1 MQNWQARQ
9 EKRVVQARVGR
20 YSSRSAEFVRQP
32 WLPRPLTFLPGK
44 PLELITIIALAAVT
58 FVATSFDNLLILV
71 SLLGTSHERKEVAS
85 GYLTGMFLVAT
96 TATGLSM
103 ATHRLPTPS
112 LGYLGLIPIGLGLWH
127 LLQLRQPS
135 RRDQTRRGEGAWPV
149 ALVTVA
155 ASGDSLATFVALLS
169 DSVTPLAVPILATF
183 AACSFGWLALARFLS
198 TREKVARVLRRG
210 GAYLIP
216 VLLIV
221 IGSYI
226 LLDSP
231 TDVVG

>member
-1 MQNWQARQ
+1 M
-9 EKRVVQARVGR
+9 
-20 YSSRSAEFVRQP
+20 
-32 WLPRPLTFLPGK
+32 
-44 PLELITIIALAAVT
+44 
-58 FVATSFDNLLILV
+58 
-71 SLLGTSHERKEVAS
+71 
-85 GYLTGMFLVAT
+85 
-96 TATGLSM
+96 
-103 ATHRLPTPS
+103 
-112 LGYLGLIPIGLGLWH
+112 
-127 LLQLRQPS
+127 
-135 RRDQTRRGEGAWPV
+135 

>member
-1 MQNWQARQ
+1 MA
-9 EKRVVQARVGR
+9 
-20 YSSRSAEFVRQP
+20 P
-32 WLPRPLTFLPGK
+32 CPLTFFLGT
-44 PLELITIIALAAVT
+44 PLELITIIAVAAVS

-71 SLLGTSHERKEVAS
+71 GLLGASYERKEVAS
-85 GYLTGMFLVAT
+85 GYLTGMFLVVT

-103 ATHRLPTPS
+103 ATHRLPTPT

-135 RRDQTRRGEGAWPV
+135 WRRDQTRRDKGAWPV

-169 DSVTPLAVPILATF
+169 DSVTPLAVPILATI
-183 AACSFGWLALARFLS
+183 AACSVGWLALARILS

-221 IGSYI
+221 IGTYI